1 MNKIVSKIIELKLN
15 FLIKKS
21 ERALKRYVK
30 LTNKLMREAGIESIS
45 IGDVI
50 AAGKNVVADQ
60 LACKIDFDNMN
71 TTIESKD

>member
-60 LACKIDFDNMN
+60 LAFKIDFDNMN